1 MRIVAIFIIMFAG
14 ACFLRADGFSSCGWD
29 SYIGTNHYSFWIGS
43 EVIDKTL
50 VWQARDEQPPLAA
63 RKALRVAR
71 AELAKLFTD
80 AAHWRLDVVSLSPL
94 SESDGRWIYLVR
106 FYPPLPP
113 GGILEGHVEPM
124 TIPVLMSGVAVEP
137 EISIWSRK

>member
-1 MRIVAIFIIMFAG
+1 MRIVPFIIITFAG
-14 ACFLRADGFSSCGWD
+14 ACLLRADGARSCEWN
-29 SYIGTNHYSFWIGS
+29 SYIGTNQYSFQIGS
-43 EVIDKTL
+43 EAIDKTP
-50 VWQARDEQPPLAA
+50 VWQARDDQPPLAA
-63 RKALRVAR
+63 RKALRLAR

-113 GGILEGHVEPM
+113 GGIEEGFVPDF
-124 TIPVLMSGVAVEP
+124 TIPVLMTGVAVEP
-137 EISIWSRK
+137 KISRSRK